1 LKKGIK
7 MTARKVI
14 PLGILLIS
22 SFQTLANDKE
32 INLNTVAKYHDEQVI
47 QSNIIDECT
56 QLGTQFSTSTKKY
69 LEKNG
74 WSVNYDS
81 NANENTKGTKLEL
94 KIINAMSSGN
104 AFTGH
109 RKSVSIEAKL
119 FKDGTF
125 IDSYKGTRNSAG
137 GFLGGFKGSC
147 AILAHCV
154 NTLGNDVSKWLK
166 KNDKKNIEKS

>member
-1 LKKGIK
+1 
-7 MTARKVI
+7 MTARKI
-14 PLGILLIS
+14 ITLSILLIS
-22 SFQTLANDKE
+22 SFQTLADEKI
-32 INLNTVAKYHDEQVI
+32 INVDTVAQYHDEQVI
-47 QSNIIDECT
+47 QSNIINECT

-74 WSVNYDS
+74 WSVNFNS
-81 NANENTKGTKLEL
+81 NADEKIDGTKLEL
-94 KIINAMSSGN
+94 KIINAMSTGN

-119 FKDGTF
+119 FKDGNF
-125 IDSYKGTRNSAG
+125 IDSYKATRSSGG

-166 KNDKKNIEKS
+166 KSDKKS

>member
-1 LKKGIK
+1 
-7 MTARKVI
+7 MTVRKII
-14 PLGILLIS
+14 PLSILLIS
-22 SFQTLANDKE
+22 SFQTLADEKL
-32 INLNTVAKYHDEQVI
+32 INVDTVAQYHDEQVI

-74 WSVNYDS
+74 WSVNFNS
-81 NANENTKGTKLEL
+81 NADKKIEGTKLEL

-119 FKDGTF
+119 YKDGNF
-125 IDSYKGTRNSAG
+125 IDSYKATRNSGG

-166 KNDKKNIEKS
+166 KSDKKAN